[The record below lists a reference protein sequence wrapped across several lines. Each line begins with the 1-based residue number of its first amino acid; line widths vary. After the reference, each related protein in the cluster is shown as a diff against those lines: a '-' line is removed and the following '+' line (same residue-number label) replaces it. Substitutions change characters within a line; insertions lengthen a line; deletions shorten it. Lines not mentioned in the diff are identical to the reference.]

1 MSSSSHIHAVSSN
14 PDAASFHDRD
24 RNELRSI
31 LARATTAIDTLIDVG
46 SSIRELHVIAES
58 GDDSITMHLPALNAL
73 QAAFAALDD
82 VRSIA
87 RIARDVLADHEVA
100 S

>member
-1 MSSSSHIHAVSSN
+1 MSSSSHIHAVDAN

-24 RNELRSI
+24 RNELRAI
-31 LARATTAIDTLIDVG
+31 ITRASAAIDTLIDVG

-58 GDDSITMHLPALNAL
+58 GDEPDGRLHTVDALTST
-73 QAAFAALDD
+73 FSALDD
-82 VRSIA
+82 IRTIVRLA
-87 RIARDVLADHEVA
+87 RSVLADHEVA